1 MPSIDTTGMKN
12 SAYIHQ
18 HALSNVQL
26 ELIKL
31 YSTNLNEHEL
41 LELKNILVHHF
52 SQKAINE
59 ADNVWQEK
67 GMSAQT
73 MDELLKECND
83 KR

>member
-59 ADNVWQEK
+59 ADDIWQEK

-73 MDELLKECND
+73 MDDWLNRK
-83 KR
+83 

>member
-1 MPSIDTTGMKN
+1 MPSIDTAGLRS

-18 HALSNVQL
+18 HTLSNVQL

-59 ADNVWQEK
+59 ADNVWK
-67 GMSAQT
+67 GKDMSVQAT
-73 MDELLKECND
+73 DELLHD
-83 KR
+83 IHG

>member
-1 MPSIDTTGMKN
+1 MPSIDTAGLRG
-12 SAYIHQ
+12 SVYIHQ
-18 HALSNVQL
+18 HTLSNVQL

-31 YSTNLNEHEL
+31 YSTKLNDHEL

-67 GMSAQT
+67 GISAQT
-73 MDELLKECND
+73 MDELFYD
-83 KR
+83 IHS

>member
-1 MPSIDTTGMKN
+1 MQSVYNAGEKN
-12 SAYIHQ
+12 SSYIHQ
-18 HALSNVQL
+18 HTLSNVQL

-73 MDELLKECND
+73 MDDWLND
-83 KR
+83 E

>member
-1 MPSIDTTGMKN
+1 MPSIDTVGLKS

-18 HALSNVQL
+18 YTLSNVQL

-59 ADNVWQEK
+59 ADNVWKEK

-73 MDELLKECND
+73 MDNWLNEE
-83 KR
+83 

>member
-1 MPSIDTTGMKN
+1 MASNTAGVKN
-12 SAYIHQ
+12 STSVQLYS
-18 HALSNVQL
+18 LSNVQL

-41 LELKNILVHHF
+41 LEMKNILVHHF

-59 ADNVWQEK
+59 ADDIWQEK

-73 MDELLKECND
+73 MDDWLNRK
-83 KR
+83 

>member
-1 MPSIDTTGMKN
+1 MPSVDTAGLKN
-12 SAYIHQ
+12 SAYTHQ

-52 SQKAINE
+52 SL
-59 ADNVWQEK
+59 
-67 GMSAQT
+67 M
-73 MDELLKECND
+73 LL
-83 KR
+83 